1 MTLSDLT
8 STVSYEN
15 KSYFSTLTFRGAI
28 YIEVDFDLLQSPPR
42 FLMKICAHDYF

>member
-42 FLMKICAHDYF
+42 F